1 MPYSCLYWFVFVG
14 RARDVS
20 LGMHFSYPSIDPC
33 LYQQQ
38 MTLERCIPVSILWRR
53 KASLCSFSRNICYTG
68 WQVFHLSTLV
78 WISYE
83 WLFLLL
89 TRKAVIPMIF
99 LSALLRK
106 TVSDIEGRRLGL
118 LRDVSVSLNETFPAV
133 TAIIVRPTAS
143 MHDLIIQWSQ
153 VHSLEEPHIYLDV
166 KQSQITSYVPGPDE
180 ILLKRDILDKQ
191 IVDTQGIRVVKVN
204 DLKLAQIRNV
214 VRLVGVDISLS
225 GLLRRLGILGPFES
239 LSRVLPVQLGEKTV
253 TWNYVEPIQM
263 VRAGATSTGMT
274 GQLALA
280 GAGAGVGAGV
290 GASGVVPQVQLN
302 VSYNKL
308 ADLRPADIADIL
320 EQLGVEDAGI
330 LLEHLD
336 TETAADALN
345 EVEAPLQAELISG
358 LNPERASDLLEVMP
372 PDDAADI
379 LADIPHYEAEHLLSL
394 MPADESRPIRD
405 LLRYEPESA
414 GGIMTP
420 EVLSL
425 RENLTAQEAL
435 AYLRQQSE
443 HMEMI
448 YYLYIVDEENHL
460 VGVISLRELV
470 VAPPDTP
477 LKDLMD
483 TSVIKVTTITDQ
495 EEVAR
500 IIERYDLLGVP
511 VVDEENHLVGVVTV
525 DDVIDVIREEQ
536 VEDLSEMSGAS
547 VEEFEEEERFSWRAA
562 FSRVTW
568 LGVNV
573 VAGFLLAL
581 ALDKLL
587 VPALNT
593 GGAAVAATGFM
604 RGLRSP
610 LALSGIVC
618 LLPML
623 LLTSGNA
630 GSQALGVAGW
640 QLRSADGSDFW
651 RAIFRELRLGT
662 LGGVLATLLVGLLT
676 LLLFHSL
683 PLGIA
688 IGLGFGFTLLV
699 ATICGLALPNLF
711 QRLRLRGSLIS
722 APLLDPVIAVI
733 SVSIFLLLTLA
744 LLNQLHV

>member
-1 MPYSCLYWFVFVG
+1 M
-14 RARDVS
+14 
-20 LGMHFSYPSIDPC
+20 
-33 LYQQQ
+33 
-38 MTLERCIPVSILWRR
+38 
-53 KASLCSFSRNICYTG
+53 
-68 WQVFHLSTLV
+68 
-78 WISYE
+78 
-83 WLFLLL
+83 
-89 TRKAVIPMIF
+89 RKAVIPMIF

-106 TVSDIEGRRLGL
+106 TVSDIEGRRIGL
-118 LRDVSVSLNETFPAV
+118 LRDVSVSLRDTFPAV
-133 TAIIVRPTAS
+133 TAIIVRPTTS
-143 MHDLIIQWSQ
+143 MHDVIIPWTQ

-166 KQSQITSYVPGPDE
+166 KQSQITPYVPGPDE

-191 IVDTQGIRVVKVN
+191 IVDTQGVRVVKVN

-225 GLLRRLGILGPFES
+225 GLLRRLGILGPFET
-239 LSRVLPVQLGEKTV
+239 LSRVLPIQLGEKTV

-263 VRAGATSTGMT
+263 VGTGVT

-280 GAGAGVGAGV
+280 GAGAAASV

-320 EQLGVEDAGI
+320 EQLDVEDAGV

-345 EVEAPLQAELISG
+345 EVESPLQAELISE

-379 LADIPHYEAEHLLSL
+379 LADIPQYEAEHLLSL
-394 MPADESRPIRD
+394 MPADESQPIRD
-405 LLRYEPESA
+405 LLRYAPESA
-414 GGIMTP
+414 GGIMSP

-460 VGVISLRELV
+460 VGVVSLRELV

-483 TSVIKVTTITDQ
+483 TDVIKVTTTTDQ

-511 VVDEENHLVGVVTV
+511 VVDEENHLVGIVTV

-547 VEEFEEEERFSWRAA
+547 VEEFEEEEHFSWRAA

-573 VAGFLLAL
+573 AVGFLLAL
-581 ALDKLL
+581 VLDKLL
-587 VPALNT
+587 VPALST

-630 GSQALGVAGW
+630 SSQALGVAGW
-640 QLRSADGSDFW
+640 QLRSAGGSDFW
-651 RAIFRELRLGT
+651 RGIFRELRLGT
-662 LGGVLATLLVGLLT
+662 LGGVLSTIVVGLLT

-683 PLGIA
+683 RLGIA

-722 APLLDPVIAVI
+722 APLLDPVIAII
-733 SVSIFLLLTLA
+733 SVSIFLLLTIA
-744 LLNQLHV
+744 LIDQMHP